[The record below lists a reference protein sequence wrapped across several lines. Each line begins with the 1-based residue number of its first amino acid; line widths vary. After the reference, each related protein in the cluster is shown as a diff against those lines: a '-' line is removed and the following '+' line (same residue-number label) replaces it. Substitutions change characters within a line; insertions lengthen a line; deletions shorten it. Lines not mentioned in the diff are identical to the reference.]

1 MMKVTYLANGLQERK
16 PNRLKLKFF
25 LVMKDNHDSMKLYAE
40 MARKI
45 KKEPNISAVF
55 EFINTDDNPTTA
67 LAIAATTNVLA
78 TSSILQAPEPVI
90 QSLSLEA
97 IQAEMQTEFRAAAQ
111 GLHENITSEVE
122 PAEVRT
128 GLGLGTISL
137 TA

>member
-1 MMKVTYLANGLQERK
+1 MCRNGK
-16 PNRLKLKFF
+16 
-25 LVMKDNHDSMKLYAE
+25 
-40 MARKI
+40 KI
-45 KKEPNISAVF
+45 KKEPNTSAT
-55 EFINTDDNPTTA
+55 NTDDNPTTA

-111 GLHENITSEVE
+111 GLHETITSEVE

-128 GLGLGTISL
+128 GLGLGYHFINCMTSL
-137 TA
+137 NDRVEGPN